1 MSLKTIDFR
10 KFIGQ
15 IFQMVLET
23 KLLSD
28 IVIKAKNWSKTKVA
42 HIFEA
47 IIIFIFLKRVC
58 YLSMASKLLK
68 RRPCKLLF
76 YRIFGGE
83 YISIQ
88 YVTGYD
94 LNCNKTFRYCCILQF
109 HTVSILIFL
118 RDKTNKQKKML
129 SKRYNS
135 WLCSL
140 SQ

>member
-28 IVIKAKNWSKTKVA
+28 IVIKAKNWSKGRP
-42 HIFEA
+42 HIRGDHYYYF
-47 IIIFIFLKRVC
+47 FLKRVC

-83 YISIQ
+83 NISIQ
-88 YVTGYD
+88 YVAGYD

-109 HTVSILIFL
+109 HTVSILICL